1 MGKKIIMVVIV
12 IGALGVLSIA
22 VLKKSPAP
30 APVTE
35 TPIVANDIE
44 NNAPEV
50 KNNNMPIVPED
61 NEQPVDEK
69 QVVKEFTMES
79 FVEFVDGQPKPQ
91 FSLKEIMVNKGDKV
105 KIKITNIKGTHDF
118 KLDEFN
124 IYEGTP
130 LNQEV
135 VVEFTADKVGEFVYY
150 CNQPGHRQAGQWGTL
165 RVLEQ

>member
-1 MGKKIIMVVIV
+1 MGKKIIMTVIA
-12 IGALGVLSIA
+12 IGVLGILSVA
-22 VLKKSPAP
+22 LLKKPQAP
-30 APVTE
+30 ASK

-44 NNAPEV
+44 NNATEV
-50 KNNNMPIVPED
+50 KDNNMPIVPE
-61 NEQPVDEK
+61 NNKQPIDEK

-124 IYEGTP
+124 IYVGTP
-130 LNQEV
+130 L
-135 VVEFTADKVGEFVYY
+135 
-150 CNQPGHRQAGQWGTL
+150 
-165 RVLEQ
+165 

>member
-1 MGKKIIMVVIV
+1 MGKKIIMVVIAIV
-12 IGALGVLSIA
+12 TLGILS
-22 VLKKSPAP
+22 VSLLKKSQ
-30 APVTE
+30 APVSN
-35 TPIVANDIE
+35 PIVANDIE

-124 IYEGTP
+124 IYVGTP

>member
-1 MGKKIIMVVIV
+1 MGKKIIMVVIAIV
-12 IGALGVLSIA
+12 TLGILS
-22 VLKKSPAP
+22 VSLLKKSQAP
-30 APVTE
+30 SSK

-61 NEQPVDEK
+61 NEQPIDEK

-91 FSLKEIMVNKGDKV
+91 FSLKEITVNKGDKV

-124 IYEGTP
+124 IYAGTP

-150 CNQPGHRQAGQWGTL
+150 CNQPGHRQAGQWGTI